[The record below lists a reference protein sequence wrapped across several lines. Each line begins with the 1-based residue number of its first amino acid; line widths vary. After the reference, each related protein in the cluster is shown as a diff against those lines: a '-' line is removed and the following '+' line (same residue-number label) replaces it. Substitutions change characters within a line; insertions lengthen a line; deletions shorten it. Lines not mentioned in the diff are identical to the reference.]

1 MMVEITTTYALSAYH
16 HLRCDSNPVHDKAYS
31 IQHYVIK
38 VISDLRQVGRL
49 LRVLRLPLPT
59 KLIATILLT
68 YC

>member
-1 MMVEITTTYALSAYH
+1 MMDEITTITTYVVSS
-16 HLRCDSNPVHDKAYS
+16 RPDHDKAYS

-38 VISDLRQVGRL
+38 VISDLRQVGGL